1 MSRIKDLFQK
11 KQKNVCS
18 IFITAGFPQKESL
31 FQLLPALQSAGV
43 DMIEIGMPFS
53 DPLADGP
60 TIQQSNQ
67 VAIANGMT
75 IATLLEQ
82 LTDIRKNIQIPLIL
96 MGYLNPVLQFGIEN
110 FLQKSKEIGIDGLI
124 LPDLPPSLYET
135 EYKSTFEKY
144 GIKPIFLIT
153 PRTTENRIRYID
165 NISSGFIYAV
175 ATAGTTGS
183 NQSISDSLDYFKK
196 LKEMQL
202 KNPIVAGFNIKDK
215 ASFEQVCLYAQGA
228 IIGSAFIKAVSE
240 NKQPVEQ
247 IVKSFVKNI
256 FEVS

>member
-1 MSRIKDLFQK
+1 MSRIETLFQQK
-11 KQKNVCS
+11 KQAVCS

-31 FQLLPALQSAGV
+31 LQILPALQSAGV

-82 LTDIRKNIQIPLIL
+82 LQDVRKTIQVPLIL
-96 MGYLNPVLQFGIEN
+96 MGYLNPVLQFGIEK
-110 FLQKSKEIGIDGLI
+110 FLQKSQEIGIDGLI

-135 EYKSTFEKY
+135 EYKKLFEKH

-153 PRTTENRIRYID
+153 PRTTESRIRYID
-165 NISSGFIYAV
+165 SISSGFVYAV

-183 NQSISDSLDYFKK
+183 NQSVADSLDYFKK
-196 LKEMQL
+196 LKAMQL

-215 ASFEQVCLYAQGA
+215 TSFEQVCQYAQGA

-240 NKQPVEQ
+240 TQQPVEQ
-247 IVKSFVKNI
+247 ITKAFVQNI
-256 FEVS
+256 I